1 MLRFFQLRKLTRG
14 LLVRVS
20 KPNMFVRIPKERV
33 GVLIGPDG
41 KVKQRIE
48 EKFMVELLIDGDSGG
63 VTVVLSEKASDPS
76 LLFRAKDTVTAIG
89 RGFSPEQAFRLLRND
104 DDVFDFVDLRAVFGR
119 SESDIKRVKGRVI
132 GANGKTRKL
141 IEELTEA
148 SMVVYGHTIGF
159 IGSFEQVDV
168 ARNAVQMLINGS
180 QHHTVYKYLQRKRS
194 EFKKQ
199 KLELWQKPPEEK

>member
-1 MLRFFQLRKLTRG
+1 MSR
-14 LLVRVS
+14 
-20 KPNMFVRIPKERV
+20 PNMFVRIPKERV

-41 KVKQRIE
+41 KVKQKIE
-48 EKFMVELLIDGDSGG
+48 EKFMVELQIEGDSGG
-63 VTVVLSEKASDPS
+63 VTIVLSENASDPS

-89 RGFSPEQAFRLLRND
+89 RGFSPEQAFRLLRKEE
-104 DDVFDFVDLRAVFGR
+104 DVFDFIDLRAVFGR

-148 SMVVYGHTIGF
+148 SVVVYGHTIGF

-199 KLELWQKPPEEK
+199 RLELWQKPAEEK

>member
-1 MLRFFQLRKLTRG
+1 MP
-14 LLVRVS
+14 
-20 KPNMFVRIPKERV
+20 KPNMFVKIPKERV
-33 GVLIGPDG
+33 GVMIGPDG
-41 KVKQRIE
+41 KIKQRIE
-48 EKFMVELLIDGDSGG
+48 KKFMVELQIDGDSGG

-89 RGFSPEQAFRLLRND
+89 RGFSPEQAFRLLRNED
-104 DDVFDFVDLRAVFGR
+104 DIFDFIDLRAVFGR
-119 SESDIKRVKGRVI
+119 SESNIKRVKGRVI

-168 ARNAVQMLINGS
+168 ARNAVQMLIKGS
-180 QHHTVYKYLQRKRS
+180 QHRTVYKYLQRKRS
-194 EFKKQ
+194 EFKKHR
-199 KLELWQKPPEEK
+199 LELWQKPPEEK